1 MASGIG
7 SGQQQPPGSAVRL
20 DALAAPAADADPGAV
35 GDKLVFEAPPQPV
48 REDYVQNAVKF
59 LSHPKVR
66 GSPVVYRRSFLEK
79 KGLSTEE
86 IDEAFRRVPDPQPST
101 TATTSPQQQVNSQN
115 QSVGVQAYA
124 PAQPVH
130 PANAGPVVLPT
141 QPRFSWYQAF
151 LAAGLL
157 LGFGAS
163 AAVFIKKLFLPRL
176 KSWIRNVV
184 AEGNGTEGNQ
194 LKPRIDDE
202 TADAVK
208 ASASAV
214 SAIAKTNQQ
223 LLASKDEEKKILVT
237 LTQALDSQAKELKS
251 LTDSIGHTREPINI
265 TRDDRFSQYRPL
277 EDHAPTVIRNGQ
289 CSKFMCCFMG
299 QLTVHGEP
307 LSLLFS
313 FCFTYVG
320 LCLAV
325 RSSFAPAPAEP
336 TAGSFS
342 RSYGEQPMST
352 AQRSDRSSG
361 SKPWEMHSYSQQRP
375 GYGSNS
381 QLSDD
386 GSYSDAQDS
395 YAPSYHQNGKA
406 PDFQAD
412 EPRPLTYNTGVEE
425 RPPPQRRWVPP
436 QPPGVAMPEAAAAI
450 RQPKALPKQPSSD
463 ASEAAGE
470 MQVNGSSASD
480 AVTEVP
486 VNGATASDAGRSEI
500 QEQSV
505 AA

>member
-7 SGQQQPPGSAVRL
+7 SGQQQPPAVRL

-277 EDHAPTVIRNGQ
+277 EDHAPTVIRNGAINSSWRASQ
-289 CSKFMCCFMG
+289 VCAYNIHPYSCS
-299 QLTVHGEP
+299 T
-307 LSLLFS
+307 S
-313 FCFTYVG
+313 
-320 LCLAV
+320 
-325 RSSFAPAPAEP
+325 
-336 TAGSFS
+336 
-342 RSYGEQPMST
+342 
-352 AQRSDRSSG
+352 
-361 SKPWEMHSYSQQRP
+361 MHV
-375 GYGSNS
+375 
-381 QLSDD
+381 L
-386 GSYSDAQDS
+386 
-395 YAPSYHQNGKA
+395 
-406 PDFQAD
+406 
-412 EPRPLTYNTGVEE
+412 
-425 RPPPQRRWVPP
+425 
-436 QPPGVAMPEAAAAI
+436 
-450 RQPKALPKQPSSD
+450 
-463 ASEAAGE
+463 
-470 MQVNGSSASD
+470 
-480 AVTEVP
+480 
-486 VNGATASDAGRSEI
+486 
-500 QEQSV
+500 
-505 AA
+505 